1 MVSKVSRV
9 WKPDETLALVFEI
22 VHPPF
27 KQPEPECLIG
37 TINEKD
43 GTLFIHKGMRSRK
56 KRKNMP
62 IFPFFFLLPTQQ
74 EENNSTT

>member
-9 WKPDETLALVFEI
+9 WKPDEALALVFEI

-43 GTLFIHKGMRSRK
+43 GTSFIHKGMNK
-56 KRKNMP
+56 K
-62 IFPFFFLLPTQQ
+62 I
-74 EENNSTT
+74 